1 MTTPG
6 PGRPA
11 GRPASS
17 GPSTGP
23 AAVVPPV
30 PLVNVANALTVVR
43 FVLVPVFLVVLFVDS
58 GQSAAWRWAAFAVFA
73 VASLTDTFD
82 GDLARRWGLVTD
94 FGKIADPIAD
104 KALTGA
110 ALVGLSMLGE
120 LAWWITLTIAARELA
135 VTLLRFW
142 VLRHGVIPA
151 SRGGKIKTVLQTLAL
166 GLAIMPLPAFFR
178 PGVGVLMVAAV
189 VVTVVTGADYLVR
202 ALRLRSR
209 ARAAAA

>member
-1 MTTPG
+1 VTTPG

-17 GPSTGP
+17 GPATGP

-73 VASLTDTFD
+73 LASLTDTFD

>member
-1 MTTPG
+1 VTTPG

-17 GPSTGP
+17 GPATGP
-23 AAVVPPV
+23 TAVVPPV